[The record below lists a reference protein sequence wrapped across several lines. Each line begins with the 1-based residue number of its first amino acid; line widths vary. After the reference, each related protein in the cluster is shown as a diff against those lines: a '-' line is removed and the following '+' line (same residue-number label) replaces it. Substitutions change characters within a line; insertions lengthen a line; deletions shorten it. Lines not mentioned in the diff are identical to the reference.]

1 MLPIRQII
9 RAFITGASAQA
20 VVLGLVLALVSSVN
34 GWRWPCLAGLVV
46 SALGELFLENRQPVV
61 ARALRTASLGLT
73 VRIVLRL
80 LVALTMAATAGAGEG
95 DIAFFAAFACL
106 FVAGRA
112 ADVLLLA
119 QLRPRRR
126 PAIETR
132 NVPLPGLEIPDP
144 PAQVLLRGGGV
155 VVCVPELLLTV
166 PASLWSG
173 SSDLL
178 GVLAPLGVAGVF
190 ALAVVYAVH
199 VRRVGRRLSSDA
211 MRVLVQAFLDEQR
224 PSVLLYSG
232 DSRTSAYQVRMWLS
246 TVEKLDEKAVVVL
259 RNRSMVSAIGQTS
272 LPVLCIPAAV
282 DLMSL
287 DLSAIRVALYTANIG
302 NNIHLLR
309 VPGIR
314 SAFIGHGDS
323 DKTASFNPYTRV
335 YDEVWVA
342 GPAGRDRYL
351 TADVGVRDEQII
363 EVGRPQLDTLV
374 APVMRREGH
383 VPSVLYAPTWEGWT
397 DAQSSSSVAEQG
409 LRLAEAAL
417 AEGSGVRFIYKP
429 HPYTGRR
436 DPGMKAAHE
445 RIVGMVAEANR
456 RAGNRT
462 QITVDWPDVDPLR
475 SVRDPALR
483 TQRSAAEAFLPAAQE
498 VEVLRGAAES
508 AFWAALPPS
517 EHVVVTAA
525 GPSLF
530 SCFLESDV
538 LVTDVSSVL
547 SDYQITARPH
557 AVCNMTE
564 LVGDDFLATV
574 PSARGATLIDRSGAG
589 VDEILGLAR
598 GDVDDARAGAR
609 SSVRSYLLG
618 DTARPSFERFQSAV
632 TGLAARAQTQD
643 VTPAASDGLDGPE
656 LSELLE
662 AATDSAPQ
670 NGGDPALVGL
680 DDGRGAGL
688 P

>member
-9 RAFITGASAQA
+9 RAFLTGASAQA

-34 GWRWPCLAGLVV
+34 GWRWPCLVGLVV
-46 SALGELFLENRQPVV
+46 SALGELTLENRQPVV

-80 LVALTMAATAGAGEG
+80 LAALTMTARAGAGAA
-95 DIAFFAAFACL
+95 DIALFTAFACL
-106 FVAGRA
+106 FVAGRT

-132 NVPLPGLEIPDP
+132 NVALPGLDIPDP
-144 PAQVLLRGGGV
+144 PARVLLRGGGAV
-155 VVCVPELLLTV
+155 ICLFELLLTV
-166 PASLWSG
+166 PASLWSDD
-173 SSDLL
+173 STLL

-199 VRRVGRRLSSDA
+199 VLRVGRRLSSDA
-211 MRVLVQAFLDEQR
+211 MRGLIQAFLDEQR

-232 DSRTSAYQVRMWLS
+232 DSASSAYQVRMWLS
-246 TVEKLDEKAVVVL
+246 TVEKLDEQAVVVL
-259 RNRSMVSAIGQTS
+259 RNRSMVNAIGPTS

-351 TADVGVRDEQII
+351 TADVGVRDEQIV
-363 EVGRPQLDTLV
+363 EVGRPQLDALV
-374 APVMRREGH
+374 ALAERRQGH
-383 VPSVLYAPTWEGWT
+383 LPTVLYAPTWEGWT

-417 AEGSGVRFIYKP
+417 ADGSGVRFVYKP

-436 DPGMKAAHE
+436 DPQMKAAHE
-445 RIVGMVAEANR
+445 RIVSMVAEANR
-456 RAGNRT
+456 RAGNRS
-462 QITVDWPDVDPLR
+462 QVSVEWPDVDPLR
-475 SVRDPALR
+475 GVWDPALR
-483 TQRSAAEAFLPAAQE
+483 TQRSASTAFLPAAGE
-498 VEVLRGAAES
+498 VEVLRSAAES
-508 AFWAALPPS
+508 DYWAALPSS
-517 EHVVVTAA
+517 EHVVVTAG

-547 SDYQITARPH
+547 SDYQITAKPH
-557 AVCNMTE
+557 AVCNMTD
-564 LVGDDFLATV
+564 LLGDDFLAAV
-574 PSARGATLIDRSGAG
+574 PSARGATVIDRSGGG

-598 GDVDDARAGAR
+598 GDIDDARADAR
-609 SSVRSYLLG
+609 AAVRSYLLG
-618 DTARPSFERFQSAV
+618 DTDQPSFERFQSAV
-632 TGLAARAQTQD
+632 SRLAARAQAHD
-643 VTPAASDGLDGPE
+643 GTPPTSNGLDGSE

-662 AATDSAPQ
+662 EATDLASQ
-670 NGGDPALVGL
+670 DGDPALVGP
-680 DDGRGAGL
+680 DDGRRAGL